1 MPPSR
6 LQQWLSPRPVQR
18 TTTAHDASVI
28 APEDA
33 IMYDFVKN
41 RAGLSA
47 VRETHYLSKKVVREG
62 KSGPPLHIHLRQ
74 DEHFEVRQGV
84 LGVVVNGKKH
94 AVTKDDGR
102 ISVPSGARYVWTEAV
117 VMSQSKSDPFKPHRH
132 IT

>member
-1 MPPSR
+1 
-6 LQQWLSPRPVQR
+6 
-18 TTTAHDASVI
+18 
-28 APEDA
+28 
-33 IMYDFVKN
+33 MYDFVKN

-74 DEHFEVRQGV
+74 DEHFEVQQGV

-102 ISVPSGARYVWTEAV
+102 ISVPSGARYVWIMAV
-117 VMSQSKSDPFKPHRH
+117 VMSQSKSSLFGPHRH